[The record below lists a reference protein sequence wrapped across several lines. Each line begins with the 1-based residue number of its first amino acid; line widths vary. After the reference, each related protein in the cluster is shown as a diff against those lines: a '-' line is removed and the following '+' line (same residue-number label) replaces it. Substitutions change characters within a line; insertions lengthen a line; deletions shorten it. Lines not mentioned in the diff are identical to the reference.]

1 MNKILKNGLL
11 GISILLLFFLSFSQA
26 CMAEE
31 DVPSSPPMLPMTVTG
46 AALIEGTP
54 ASNGTIITA
63 YLNGN
68 EYLANTLSGN
78 YSVFIP
84 GTAEDEGKMVTFKVD
99 GKDASSSVA
108 WKSGGIVTLDL
119 PDGKAVYLEITESN
133 STADSNSDS
142 ASDSNSD
149 SASDSNSNSNSDS
162 ATDSNSKS
170 NSNSNSNSNQKTGSE
185 SLTDT
190 KEQGV
195 SAQSSK
201 VDSIKT
207 SIPEP
212 DVKTLK
218 STAADSKNKVVADSS
233 KSSSNSE
240 SAPGFLIV
248 YAVAGILLLAFGS
261 NFGKGS
267 RRKP

>member
-142 ASDSNSD
+142 ASDSNS
-149 SASDSNSNSNSDS
+149 NSNSDS

-218 STAADSKNKVVADSS
+218 SIAADSKNKVVADSS